1 MKRDHKRRIDRI
13 EASLL
18 PQEIVCKWFDELES
32 FDSMGEYL
40 NFALA
45 DWSCRGPIARL
56 LDQAHSGF
64 DEAGG
69 EEMPP
74 GFLYNVSGLKFLQTV
89 LWEANLMADE
99 TLGRCRS
106 LLETATAVIDLVDL
120 LWHPIRAEERV
131 AKHLTFESDDVQPT
145 DCSPQTVEAQTVM
158 AHISKAHAAIA
169 EVLSELRA
177 FRLAAKRVSE
187 LHFWGMEIL
196 FWAVVRALEEANE
209 AACHCAE
216 RYDRLLDRVV
226 QRRVDVSQESSESG
240 KVNFRELEEVAC
252 HKAEAATANL
262 IDYADTMMRLAFGEQ
277 AQQLSEL
284 EPVLGT
290 APHHEIQSQDL
301 EAAERPQS
309 LRELVGLLT
318 EPNCGADDAS
328 KGPETADK

>member
-1 MKRDHKRRIDRI
+1 MKRDNKPRLDRI

-45 DWSCRGPIARL
+45 DWSGRAPIARL

-74 GFLYNVSGLKFLQTV
+74 GFLSNVSGLKFLQTL
-89 LWEANLMADE
+89 LWEVNLVADE

-120 LWHPIRAEERV
+120 LSHPIRTEERV

-187 LHFWGMEIL
+187 LHFWGRDIL
-196 FWAVVRALEEANE
+196 FSAVMRALEEVNE
-209 AACHCAE
+209 EACHCAD
-216 RYDRLLDRVV
+216 RYDRLLDRMLHRHVG
-226 QRRVDVSQESSESG
+226 VSQESSENG
-240 KVNFRELEEVAC
+240 KINFGELEEVARN
-252 HKAEAATANL
+252 KAEAATANL
-262 IDYADTMMRLAFGEQ
+262 IDYAATMMRLAFGEQ

-309 LRELVGLLT
+309 LRELVELLT
-318 EPNCGADDAS
+318 GPNCGADDES
-328 KGPETADK
+328 EGSENG